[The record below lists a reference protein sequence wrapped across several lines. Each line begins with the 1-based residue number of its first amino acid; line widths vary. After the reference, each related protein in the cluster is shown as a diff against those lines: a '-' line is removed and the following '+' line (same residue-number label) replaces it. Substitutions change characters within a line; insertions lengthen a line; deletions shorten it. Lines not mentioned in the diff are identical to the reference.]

1 MKSYELAP
9 GIDLGADTLPVIAG
23 PCVIETEEQTVESAR
38 WLAGLVGAQERIG
51 LINGALDPVS
61 GKHAY
66 DRWCETLP
74 DARHHLLPNV
84 GHYPQVEAP
93 ADVAAKALEWLD

>member
-1 MKSYELAP
+1 M
-9 GIDLGADTLPVIAG
+9 
-23 PCVIETEEQTVESAR
+23 
-38 WLAGLVGAQERIG
+38 GAQDKIG

-66 DRWCETLP
+66 DKWREVVPGIAAAPSDAET
-74 DARHHLLPNV
+74 V

-93 ADVAAKALEWLD
+93 EAEVAAKALEWLPPDVNYSGGVTPWLSRKRNIVFHRCGLICSPATRCV